1 MNLTHGDNI
10 LQSGI
15 IINLLKIY
23 VIYNH
28 IDIYIYNAY
37 TIYNS
42 NMIRY
47 ITKTLYVNK
56 YALLNPL

>member
-15 IINLLKIY
+15 IIILLKIY

-28 IDIYIYNAY
+28 IDINTYNAY